1 MNGYMNES
9 CPIWASRVY
18 VTWVTQVMHRWCR
31 LGYSTSI
38 FKSKKVFI
46 FQVIKSDVACEWV
59 MSHENES
66 CHMRMSHV
74 TYEWVMSH
82 VKESCYMGMGHVTCE
97 RMMSHMNES
106 CHVWMSHV
114 TYEWVMS
121 YVNESCHESCH
132 IWMGHVTGS
141 CVNESCHIKLCH
153 MWMSHVT
160 ESCHIWMS
168 HITRLF
174 HKCYSV
180 MSYGVATISRLLK
193 IISLFCRIWSLL

>member
-1 MNGYMNES
+1 MPHMSES
-9 CPIWASRVY
+9 CICDLSNASNAQVVPFGLFNIHLQVEEGLHFSGNQKWCCMWMSH
-18 VTWVTQVMHRWCR
+18 VTW
-31 LGYSTSI
+31 
-38 FKSKKVFI
+38 
-46 FQVIKSDVACEWV
+46 EWV

-66 CHMRMSHV
+66 CHIWMSHV
-74 TYEWVMSH
+74 TCEGVML
-82 VKESCYMGMGHVTCE
+82 MGMGHVTCE